1 MDLNYSILCLLLE
14 KVSSWKGKVV
24 KRTMRSQRASQKKW
38 VQGVK
43 YKVLAVDDEA
53 ANLMLL
59 HEILQSDYDV
69 IFAKNGQD
77 ALKRVM
83 QKPDLIILD
92 IMMPGMDGY
101 EVCQRLKADPENK
114 HIPVIFLTAKITV
127 KDEIKGFK
135 LGATDYITKPIS
147 PPILLKRVET
157 QLAIY
162 DQQRIL
168 EKRVQERTV
177 ELMST
182 RLEVIQR
189 LGKAAEFKD
198 NETGMHVI
206 RMSHYSRLLAQ
217 AAGVNGKDTDLIFN
231 AAPMHDIGKI
241 GIPDSILSKPGRLS
255 SKEWKTMQT
264 HPRIG
269 AEIIGKNNSSLLT
282 LARTIALTHHERWDG
297 SGYPQGLEGKD
308 IPFES
313 RIVAIADVFDATSSV
328 RPYKKAWPIEKA
340 FDRINKKAGRH
351 FDPNLVSVFMS
362 IIPDIKEIFKKYND
376 SSVETSI

>member
-1 MDLNYSILCLLLE
+1 
-14 KVSSWKGKVV
+14 
-24 KRTMRSQRASQKKW
+24 MRSQRASQKKW

-92 IMMPGMDGY
+92 IMMPGMDGH

-269 AEIIGKNNSSLLT
+269 AKIIGKNNSSLLT

-351 FDPNLVSVFMS
+351 FDPNLVSAFMS
-362 IIPDIKEIFKKYND
+362 IIPDVKEIFKKYND